1 MSTERIIV
9 SRKIIEP
16 FREAFLQEVSR
27 WDSGSGRFCTLIQ
40 EAAVKRNQR
49 LAKDAV
55 SKGAQL
61 LSGNPD
67 AREKPPQS
75 GEESQLR
82 LLPTVLEGV
91 DKSMDAISLAN
102 DTEYGLS
109 CSLFTT
115 DLAKGLRLAR
125 RVDTGAVHINSMS
138 IHDEAALAH
147 GGQNK
152 SGWGS
157 FQQRMGDK

>member
-91 DKSMDAISLAN
+91 DKSMDVFYEENFGPTVVPYTVDRETRQSRWR
-102 DTEYGLS
+102 
-109 CSLFTT
+109 TT
-115 DLAKGLRLAR
+115 P
-125 RVDTGAVHINSMS
+125 SM
-138 IHDEAALAH
+138 A
-147 GGQNK
+147 
-152 SGWGS
+152 
-157 FQQRMGDK
+157 